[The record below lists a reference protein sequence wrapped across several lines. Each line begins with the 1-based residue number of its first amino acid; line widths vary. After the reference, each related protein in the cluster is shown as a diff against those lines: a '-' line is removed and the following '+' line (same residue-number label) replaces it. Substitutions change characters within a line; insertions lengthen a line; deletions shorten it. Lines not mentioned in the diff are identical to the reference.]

1 MMELQEIVKAYDM
14 AVINGKRCAVA
25 TVVHVDGSSYRRPGA
40 RMLVNDEGIITG
52 AISGGC
58 LEGNALQKAL
68 FAIAKQE
75 PIVVTY
81 DTSDEEDVS
90 IGAQLGC
97 AGIIKVLFE
106 PVDHLKPDNPIEL
119 IRKTFQSR
127 QPAILLTFYHLS
139 HTQNNLTGTYLLNH
153 RSGTIADLILED
165 GLRQYLTESIASCF
179 LTATSQFTSYNNKG
193 TTINCFIEWV
203 PPVTKLVIAGA
214 GNDAIPLM
222 QIAAL
227 LGWQVSVIDG
237 RYTHAKPERFST
249 ACQVVVTN
257 AEAAFEKITVDAFT
271 VFVLLTHNYNYDKA
285 ILKWLLPL
293 NTPYIGILGPKKK
306 LHHMLDDFRAEGITI
321 SDAALEKIYGPIGL
335 EIGAETPEEI
345 AVSIIAEI
353 IAALQKKPGGHL
365 KYKPTTIHHS
375 HNTIFN
381 SSAGN
386 VV

>member
-1 MMELQEIVKAYDM
+1 MMELQEIVKAYDED
-14 AVINGKRCAVA
+14 IKKGRRCAVA

-40 RMLVNDEGIITG
+40 RMLVNDEGMITG

-81 DTSDEEDVS
+81 DTSDEEDRS
-90 IGAQLGC
+90 IGVQLGC

-106 PVDHLKPDNPIEL
+106 PINVAKPDNPIEL
-119 IRKTFQSR
+119 IRKTLKSR
-127 QPAILLTFYHLS
+127 LPSVLVTFYHLNNVQNAP
-139 HTQNNLTGTYLLNH
+139 TGTFLITAANNLPDPLPAADGQQLNEA
-153 RSGTIADLILED
+153 I
-165 GLRQYLTESIASCF
+165 SICF
-179 LTATSQFTSYNNKG
+179 STATSQFTSYNN
-193 TTINCFIEWV
+193 THCFIEWV
-203 PPVTKLVIAGA
+203 PPVTRLVIAGA

-222 QIAAL
+222 QMAEL

-237 RYTHAKPERFST
+237 RYSHARPERFSA

-257 AEAAFEKITVDAFT
+257 AEAAFEKIDVDAFT

-293 NTPYIGILGPKKK
+293 SSPYIGILGPKKK
-306 LHHMLDDFRAEGITI
+306 LNHMLDDLRAEGITI
-321 SDAALEKIYGPIGL
+321 SDAAMEKIYGPIGL

-353 IAALQKKPGGHL
+353 IAALRKKPGGHL
-365 KYKPTTIHHS
+365 RYKPTTIHHS
-375 HNTIFN
+375 HNTFHN
-381 SSAGN
+381 TSSGN